1 MALFSSR
8 NIIPAIFAMGAAYL
22 LTRAFMDRYVESEGD
37 DPSVDGDA
45 DESQGSLFALVDES
59 RARVTEQ
66 PHPPTGETIGALAE
80 IAHVQA
86 NP

>member
-22 LTRAFMDRYVESEGD
+22 LTRAFMERDAGIEDGTFVDDDAEGSQESL
-37 DPSVDGDA
+37 S
-45 DESQGSLFALVDES
+45 ALVDQS
-59 RARVTEQ
+59 RARVTGEA
-66 PHPPTGETIGALAE
+66 HPPTDETIGALAE